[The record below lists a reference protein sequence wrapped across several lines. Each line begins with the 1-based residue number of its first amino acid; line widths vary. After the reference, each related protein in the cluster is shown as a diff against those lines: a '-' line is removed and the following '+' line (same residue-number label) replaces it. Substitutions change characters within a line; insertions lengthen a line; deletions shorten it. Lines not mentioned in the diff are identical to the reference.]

1 MSKKTVESAIR
12 TLVTTTALYSL
23 FTASIYAAP
32 VRVEALISTKTE
44 TRLDFA
50 DGSKRYLVAIQREG
64 KATGSAPLAGATMLE
79 WGVHD
84 VIPGVGISGGGYLV
98 FTTAEGDIAYLKYQM
113 RGTPMPAQDGRPR
126 NLVNGSWE
134 VVSSTGKLKQLQGAG
149 ILRVNVISPNERSWI
164 LEGELVQ
171 TP

>member
-1 MSKKTVESAIR
+1 MLHESASSKASWHR
-12 TLVTTTALYSL
+12 PLCHSCRNLNEQEDSCVSHSNAGHHDGSLLLL

-32 VRVEALISTKTE
+32 GRVEALISTKTE

-84 VIPGVGISGGGYLV
+84 VIPGVGIRDRKSTRL
-98 FTTAEGDIAYLKYQM
+98 
-113 RGTPMPAQDGRPR
+113 
-126 NLVNGSWE
+126 N
-134 VVSSTGKLKQLQGAG
+134 SSHG
-149 ILRVNVISPNERSWI
+149 
-164 LEGELVQ
+164 
-171 TP
+171 